1 MRRWQSK
8 QFRQIVYGFLI
19 SLCLVLG
26 VGAWLNPAQAQIN
39 QATVTEI
46 LDGDQV
52 FIQGRQARVNS
63 VAGAGQQVSTGSS
76 RAGLRFNNGA
86 EGRLRPNTSL
96 VIGQCVQIQQ
106 GGIIA
111 SGPTNACAGSVRA
124 ATRGTT
130 FIMELEEDGSYGC
143 KVLEGSVAMTSIDDA
158 NSTPS
163 PTSTPSQT
171 STPNPRPSPSSS
183 PTLRLIR
190 SDAEPEELI
199 LEQGKK
205 VSISKEGKIGKPE
218 SITAEEILA
227 ILNGSLFSG
236 YTRQLPG
243 GGNLQRAIQQLFPGI
258 PLPNLGLPS
267 IRTPSIRIPGLPF

>member
-39 QATVTEI
+39 QAIVTEV

-52 FIQGRQARVNS
+52 FIQGRQARANS

-158 NSTPS
+158 NSPPN
-163 PTSTPSQT
+163 PTSTPN
-171 STPNPRPSPSSS
+171 STPSLTPS
-183 PTLRLIR
+183 LIR
-190 SDAEPEELI
+190 SDTEPKELI

-227 ILNGSLFSG
+227 ILNGALFSG

-243 GGNLQRAIQQLFPGI
+243 SGNLQRAIQQLFPGI

-267 IRTPSIRIPGLPF
+267 IPTPSIRIPGLPF

>member
-1 MRRWQSK
+1 MHRWQSK
-8 QFRQIVYGFLI
+8 KFQQIIYGFLI
-19 SLCLVLG
+19 SLCLVIG

-39 QATVTEI
+39 QATVTEV
-46 LDGDQV
+46 LDGNQV
-52 FIQGRQARVNS
+52 FIQGRQAQVNS
-63 VAGAGQQVSTGSS
+63 VAGAGQQVSTGAS

-86 EGRLRPNTSL
+86 AGRLRPNTSL

-130 FIMELEEDGSYGC
+130 FIMELEDDGTYGC
-143 KVLEGSVAMTSIDDA
+143 KVLEGSVSVTPIDNS
-158 NSTPS
+158 NSTPK
-163 PTSTPSQT
+163 
-171 STPNPRPSPSSS
+171 
-183 PTLRLIR
+183 
-190 SDAEPEELI
+190 SDPPQELI
-199 LEQGKK
+199 LEEGKK
-205 VSISKEGKIGKPE
+205 VSISKEGEIGKVE

-236 YTRQLPG
+236 FSQQLPG
-243 GGNLQRAIQQLFPGI
+243 GGNLQRAIQQLFPGV

-267 IRTPSIRIPGLPF
+267 IPIPSLRIPGFPF

>member
-1 MRRWQSK
+1 MHRWQSK
-8 QFRQIVYGFLI
+8 QFRQIIYGFLI

-26 VGAWLNPAQAQIN
+26 VGAWLNPAQAQIS
-39 QATVTEI
+39 QATVTEV

-52 FIQGRQARVNS
+52 FIQGSKVRVNS
-63 VAGAGQQVSTGSS
+63 VAGAGQQVSTGAS

-96 VIGQCVQIQQ
+96 IIGQCVQIQQ
-106 GGIIA
+106 GGIVA

-130 FIMELEEDGSYGC
+130 FIMELEEDGTYGC
-143 KVLEGSVAMTSIDDA
+143 KVLEGSVAMTSIEDPS
-158 NSTPS
+158 STPD
-163 PTSTPSQT
+163 PESTPNLT
-171 STPNPRPSPSSS
+171 STPNPTPSAS
-183 PTLRLIR
+183 PQ
-190 SDAEPEELI
+190 EEII

-205 VSISKEGKIGKPE
+205 VSISKEGRIGKPE

-243 GGNLQRAIQQLFPGI
+243 GGNLQRAVQQLFPGI

-267 IRTPSIRIPGLPF
+267 IPIPSIRIPGFPF

>member
-1 MRRWQSK
+1 MHRWQSR
-8 QFRQIVYGFLI
+8 QFRQVIYGFLVSI
-19 SLCLVLG
+19 CLVLG
-26 VGAWLNPAQAQIN
+26 VGTWLNPAQAQIN
-39 QATVTEI
+39 QATVTEV
-46 LDGDQV
+46 LDGNQV
-52 FIQGRQARVNS
+52 FIQGRQAQVNS
-63 VAGAGQQVSTGSS
+63 VARAGQQVSTGAS

-106 GGIIA
+106 GGIVA

-130 FIMELEEDGSYGC
+130 FIMELEDDGSYDC
-143 KVLEGSVAMTSIDDA
+143 KVLEGSVAMTSIDDPNLA
-158 NSTPS
+158 
-163 PTSTPSQT
+163 
-171 STPNPRPSPSSS
+171 STPNPASQQ
-183 PTLRLIR
+183 
-190 SDAEPEELI
+190 ELI

-205 VSISKEGKIGKPE
+205 VSISKNGEIGQPE

-258 PLPNLGLPS
+258 PLPSLGLPS
-267 IRTPSIRIPGLPF
+267 IPIPSIPRIPGFPF

>member
-1 MRRWQSK
+1 MYRWQSK
-8 QFRQIVYGFLI
+8 QFRQIIYGFLI

-26 VGAWLNPAQAQIN
+26 IGAWLNPAQAQIN
-39 QATVTEI
+39 QATVTEV
-46 LDGDQV
+46 LDGNQV
-52 FIQGRQARVNS
+52 FIQGRQVSVNS
-63 VAGAGQQVSTGSS
+63 VAGAGQQVSTGAS

-106 GGIIA
+106 GGIVA

-130 FIMELEEDGSYGC
+130 FIMEVEEDGSYGC
-143 KVLEGSVAMTSIDDA
+143 KVLEGSVAMTSIDNA
-158 NSTPS
+158 NSTPN
-163 PTSTPSQT
+163 PE
-171 STPNPRPSPSSS
+171 STPNPKSIPYPTATPSPTPSESSQ
-183 PTLRLIR
+183 R
-190 SDAEPEELI
+190 EFI

-205 VSISKEGKIGKPE
+205 VSISKEGKIGEPE
-218 SITAEEILA
+218 AITVEEILA

-243 GGNLQRAIQQLFPGI
+243 AGNLQRAIQQLFPGV

-267 IRTPSIRIPGLPF
+267 VPTPSIRIPGLPF